1 MCPQAGFPGSVE
13 VVNVIYEERGK
24 WSFKIDRVDRGFLG
38 QNKSSQKTRKSF

>member
-24 WSFKIDRVDRGFLG
+24 WSFKNRQGG
-38 QNKSSQKTRKSF
+38 